1 MYFRRNRHKHFKY
14 KINLL
19 KIYLNQIQ
27 GFGLTNLI
35 IALTRVY
42 IDQVYCLSPE
52 KLISSYIL
60 LSKISD
66 YFPFYIKLKNC
77 SFL

>member
-19 KIYLNQIQ
+19 KIYLNQTQ

-42 IDQVYCLSPE
+42 IDQVYCLVQ
-52 KLISSYIL
+52 KNLLVLIYYYQRYQTTFHFIL
-60 LSKISD
+60 
-66 YFPFYIKLKNC
+66 N
-77 SFL
+77 

>member
-42 IDQVYCLSPE
+42 IDQVYCLVQ
-52 KLISSYIL
+52 KNLLVLIYYYQRYQTTFHFIL
-60 LSKISD
+60 
-66 YFPFYIKLKNC
+66 N
-77 SFL
+77 